1 MANWKF
7 KHIIK
12 NTDEGYSV
20 TKSTAE
26 KRGDTFNPPTMP
38 TSSGG
43 VHWLTKGSIVGL
55 NAEGLSRHEI
65 GRGDFVGS
73 DNPQDYADEQLI
85 LIAQEAIEFY
95 CITDPDLEVEWTG
108 EVHDLAAGESIELTG
123 LQGKRI
129 FIAEDG
135 LVVDNNAKIKHK
147 VLFIKSK
154 DSLLINNAGD
164 TNASFAVFYKA

>member
-1 MANWKF
+1 MAVWTHRPIYRADNVA
-7 KHIIK
+7 I
-12 NTDEGYSV
+12 V
-20 TKSTAE
+20 KSTA
-26 KRGDTFNPPTMP
+26 KKKGDTFNPSTMP
-38 TSSGG
+38 ASSGG

-73 DNPQDYADEQLI
+73 DDPQDYADEQLI

-95 CITDPDLEVEWTG
+95 CITDPELDVEWTG
-108 EVHDLAAGESIELTG
+108 EVYDVATGESIELTG

-135 LVVDNNAKIKHK
+135 LVVDGEAKDKHK
-147 VLFIKSK
+147 VLAVESK
-154 DSLLINNAGD
+154 DSLTINNAGD
-164 TNASFAVFYKA
+164 TNASFAVFYEG

>member
-1 MANWKF
+1 MAIWSHRPLYRADDVAIVKSVA
-7 KHIIK
+7 
-12 NTDEGYSV
+12 YS
-20 TKSTAE
+20 K
-26 KRGDTFNPPTMP
+26 GDTFSPPTMP

-65 GRGDFVGS
+65 SRGDFVGS
-73 DNPQDYADEQLI
+73 TDPQDYADEQLV
-85 LIAQEAIEFY
+85 LIAQEAIEFF

-108 EVHDLAAGESIELTG
+108 EVHDVAAGETLELTG

-135 LVVDNNAKIKHK
+135 LEVNGSLRSKHVVLSIETT
-147 VLFIKSK
+147 
-154 DSLLINNAGD
+154 DSVTIVNTGEAS
-164 TNASFAVFYKA
+164 ASFAVFYRAL

>member
-1 MANWKF
+1 MAGWNHRPLYRADDVAIVK
-7 KHIIK
+7 
-12 NTDEGYSV
+12 SV
-20 TKSTAE
+20 AHSK
-26 KRGDTFNPPTMP
+26 GDTFSPPTMP

-65 GRGDFVGS
+65 SRGDFVGS
-73 DNPQDYADEQLI
+73 TDPQDYADEQLV
-85 LIAQEAIEFY
+85 LIAQEAIEFF

-108 EVHDLAAGESIELTG
+108 EVHDVAAGETLELTG

-135 LVVDNNAKIKHK
+135 LEVNGS
-147 VLFIKSK
+147 LKSK
-154 DSLLINNAGD
+154 HVVLSIETTDNATIVNTGEAS
-164 TNASFAVFYKA
+164 ASFAVFYRAL